1 MNVETAQRV
10 IKKISWAITKEER
23 FLNLV
28 SRAMNM
34 PPKERERIL
43 KDALWVDGTI
53 PGQVQYS
60 IRKREKLV
68 NARDRLTKRY
78 CSNAV
83 NHNGSDFHSSKV
95 GFYSNEKINAYRSN
109 T

>member
-53 PGQVQYS
+53 PGQVQYA

-78 CSNAV
+78 CSNDV
-83 NHNGSDFHSSKV
+83 NHTGSNFHSSKV
-95 GFYSNEKINAYRSN
+95 GIYSNKKINAYKSN